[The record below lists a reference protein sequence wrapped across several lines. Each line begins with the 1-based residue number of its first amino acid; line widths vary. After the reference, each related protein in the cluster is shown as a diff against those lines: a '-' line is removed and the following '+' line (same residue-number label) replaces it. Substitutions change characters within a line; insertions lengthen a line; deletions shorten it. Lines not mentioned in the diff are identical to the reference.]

1 MTQLSTVVGLVG
13 KLPEEQRE
21 AIAGLIDLKTEGDMD
36 KLLARFDTFEA
47 KIDAMEQKFEARF
60 DAMDQKFEAKFD
72 ALNNKI
78 NITQWFIGGMIA
90 LLAIVSRIV

>member
-36 KLLARFDTFEA
+36 KLLARFDAFEA
-47 KIDAMEQKFEARF
+47 KIDAMEQKFEA
-60 DAMDQKFEAKFD
+60 KFD
-72 ALNNKI
+72 SLNNKI
-78 NITQWFIGGMIA
+78 TTTQWFIGGLVA

>member
-1 MTQLSTVVGLVG
+1 MTQLSTIVALVG

-21 AIAGLIDLKTEGDMD
+21 AISGLIDLKTEGDMQKVLD
-36 KLLARFDTFEA
+36 RLDL
-47 KIDAMEQKFEARF
+47 MEQKFETRF